1 MGNLL
6 ALATLYKKFINMKKL
21 FISISFVSS
30 TFFALSQN
38 VGINS
43 TGALPDNSAGLDI
56 DYTNKGLLIPRVS
69 LTSTTDV
76 VTIPSPAT
84 SLLVYNSNSAMIGGG
99 VGFWYYDGTTWVPA
113 MGPQGPAGLPGAA
126 GAVGPQGTSYFD
138 VIQLIN
144 TPVQS
149 IYDSTDLVVFN
160 SQTWSVLPKA
170 NMVPKGKTIAFCRAL
185 APNIL
190 CYIATQT
197 GDFII
202 GGNLYAGTPMT
213 SIYLGSPMTYSPT
226 AILVSDGVSKWYV
239 ISN

>member
-1 MGNLL
+1 
-6 ALATLYKKFINMKKL
+6 MKKL
-21 FISISFVSS
+21 LFLISFIFS
-30 TFFALSQN
+30 TFFLFSQN

-43 TGALPDNSAGLDI
+43 TGVLPDSSAGLDI

-69 LTSTTDV
+69 LVSTTDI

-84 SLLVYNSNSAMIGGG
+84 SLLVYNTNASMTGGV
-99 VGFWYYDGTTWVPA
+99 VGFWYFDGTTWVRA
-113 MGPQGPAGLPGAA
+113 FAPQGPTGPSGPSGAV

-144 TPVQS
+144 TPVQA

-170 NMVPKGKTIAFCRAL
+170 NMVPKGKIIAFCKAVASVL
-185 APNIL
+185 TY
-190 CYIATQT
+190 CYIATQS

-202 GGNLYAGTPMT
+202 GGNGYSGTPMI
-213 SIYLGSPMTYSPT
+213 SYYLGGNSFQYST
-226 AILVSDGVSKWYV
+226 ILVSDGVSKWYI
-239 ISN
+239 ISS